1 MAALSKGYSM
11 SSQIHRMTARLLR
24 RNSRR
29 VVVPIALIGA
39 SAITFAAAGA
49 ALAQTPPPPVP
60 AMPVNYTL
68 NVSASGIKGSQGAL
82 KTEVDT
88 NGAMQ
93 RYDTT
98 VKLPNGSSFHLV
110 NVLDCTAD
118 KIYTSDPALG
128 IYTVNDSSQ
137 VRPEF
142 FGTGTLL
149 PSYTPDGRGLLFPLP
164 DLVFAAQTGG
174 VGAKVAV
181 TDKGAEAVGKTKNAE
196 HYNVAFTYSTSGAA
210 QVPYATQTFDVWI
223 DPAQQQPVNCIAGRL
238 VQSGSSSQGSSVGGV
253 TYTLTGD
260 VSKLNTVLTGVPVQ
274 MSYDTG
280 GAAGTITYTI
290 DKLSTKAADAKM
302 FGAPSGKMQEVST
315 ADFGTREHAAILSR
329 IQSANNGVD
338 DSSAGMRNTG
348 PTTDPNTQGLN
359 VPRGVGGDN

>member
-1 MAALSKGYSM
+1 M
-11 SSQIHRMTARLLR
+11 SSQMNRINGRLSHHNGR
-24 RNSRR
+24 WAI
-29 VVVPIALIGA
+29 VPYALIGA
-39 SAITFAAAGA
+39 SALTLATAGA
-49 ALAQTPPPPVP
+49 ALAQTLPPPAPVAP
-60 AMPVNYTL
+60 PVNYTL
-68 NVSASGIKGSQGAL
+68 MVSASGIKGSQGAL
-82 KTEVDT
+82 QTEVDT

-98 VKLPNGSSFHLV
+98 VKLPNGNSFHLV

-164 DLVFAAQTGG
+164 DLIFAAQSGG
-174 VGAKVAV
+174 VGANVTV

-196 HYNVAFTYSTSGAA
+196 HYTVAFTYSTSGAA
-210 QVPYATQTFDVWI
+210 QVPYATQTFDVWT
-223 DPAQQQPVNCIAGRL
+223 DPAQKQPTNCIAGRL
-238 VQSGSSSQGSSVGGV
+238 VQAGSAGQGASVGGV

-274 MSYDTG
+274 MTYDTG
-280 GAAGTITYTI
+280 GAAGTITYTL
-290 DKLSTKAADAKM
+290 DKLSTKAAEAKL
-302 FGAPSGKMQEVST
+302 FGEPSGKMQEVST

-329 IQSANNGVD
+329 VQSSNNGVD
-338 DSSAGMRNTG
+338 DSSAGMRNAG
-348 PTTDPNTQGLN
+348 PTTDPNTQGIN
-359 VPRGVGGDN
+359 VPRNIGGGE